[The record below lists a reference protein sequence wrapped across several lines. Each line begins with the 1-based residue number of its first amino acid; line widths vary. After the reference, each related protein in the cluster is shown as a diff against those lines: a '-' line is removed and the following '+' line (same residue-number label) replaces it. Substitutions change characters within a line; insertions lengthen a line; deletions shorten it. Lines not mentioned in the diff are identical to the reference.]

1 MSTQYQKYIC
11 ASNEDIRQV
20 MSLARDCSYHNPQHL
35 LKIHRYTRDNMPRL
49 NVTYLMSVLDT

>member
-1 MSTQYQKYIC
+1 MCKQ
-11 ASNEDIRQV
+11 NEDIRQV